1 MSKTDYDKLNST
13 TTFTKEE
20 LIYIKNELKRYLNEY
35 NFNILNLM
43 NLGIDP
49 FIINVLIFTSTLLT
63 LNNINKK
70 ADDFLYKMKLL
81 SKTYRKEL
89 LSQDE
94 TFIKLK
100 SDYFELLNNLKI
112 YLKSLEIKDEIV
124 LDIFLTNMI
133 KNGYLSIKDEYV
145 YKDIKEENTL
155 IDIGDLRGSR
165 VMSGRGVCRHI
176 ASLISDINNKMG
188 IHSTTIASKRFNCG
202 NKIEKN

>member
-145 YKDIKEENTL
+145 YKDIK
-155 IDIGDLRGSR
+155 
-165 VMSGRGVCRHI
+165 
-176 ASLISDINNKMG
+176 
-188 IHSTTIASKRFNCG
+188 
-202 NKIEKN
+202 